1 MKTDLIVNTGE
12 VKAGN
17 NGEKIIARA
26 LGSCVA
32 LVIFDNITRSGG
44 IAHIMLPGS
53 SPRAEKQ
60 SISKRTK
67 YACDGLKRL
76 LSLLQKY
83 GSKKRDFYT
92 FLLGGANVLGKSHAS
107 PGLRI
112 VESLVEALEV
122 EGLRPWAMEIGGFE
136 RRSCTLDLESGVLSY
151 TVGDSEKMVLWKEG

>member
-1 MKTDLIVNTGE
+1 MKTELIVSTGE

-17 NGEKIIARA
+17 DGEKIIVRA

-53 SPRAEKQ
+53 SPEGGKQ

-67 YACDGLKRL
+67 YACDGLKKL
-76 LSLLQKY
+76 LTLMEKY
-83 GSKKRDFYT
+83 ESKKKDLYS
-92 FLLGGANVLGKSHAS
+92 FLLGGANVLGKNHAS

-112 VESLVEALEV
+112 VETLV
-122 EGLRPWAMEIGGFE
+122 EGLKAERLQPSALEIGGFE
-136 RRSCTLDLESGVLSY
+136 RRSCALDLESGVLSY
-151 TVGDSEKMVLWKEG
+151 TVGDSERMVLWKEQ